1 MMLFCLPGIY
11 LALTG
16 LGAGGGRPS
25 SQAVA
30 ANVNAILY
38 GIFFLVGWF
47 GGSVMNIVGPN
58 VTMSLSAIGYTIY
71 TGTPLQHR
79 LNLRPLTSI
88 QAVCGTLTRAVILGW
103 RISAEPPKVFVLG
116 YFGLRQMPSHTP
128 TPRKRRKRYT

>member
-38 GIFFLVGWF
+38 GVFFLVGWF
-47 GGSVMNIVGPN
+47 GGSIMNIVGPN
-58 VTMSLSAIGYTIY
+58 VTISISAIGYALY
-71 TGTPLQHR
+71 TGMCIPNWLLSQ
-79 LNLRPLTSI
+79 PLTKA
-88 QAVCGTLTRAVILGW
+88 QAVFGTLTRAAVPGW
-103 RISAEPPKVFVLG
+103 HTSVVLWTACAVDYSG
-116 YFGLRQMPSHTP
+116 QL
-128 TPRKRRKRYT
+128 

>member
-38 GIFFLVGWF
+38 GVFFLVGWF
-47 GGSVMNIVGPN
+47 GGSIMNIVGPN
-58 VTMSLSAIGYTIY
+58 VTISLSAIGYALY
-71 TGTPLQHR
+71 TGMLIPNWLLSR
-79 LNLRPLTSI
+79 SLTKA
-88 QAVCGTLTRAVILGW
+88 QAVSGTLTRAAILGW
-103 RISAEPPKVFVLG
+103 RTSAVL
-116 YFGLRQMPSHTP
+116 
-128 TPRKRRKRYT
+128 